1 MLKRLT
7 PRERF
12 EQLITSYE
20 PILRAAFMAAVDDIR
35 SNIVLRRIV
44 ERLEKGDISGA
55 IDAMFIEEAAFNPLE
70 EALRQA
76 FNAGGV
82 DTVSNMPTLKDPDGY
97 AIVIRWDARNVAAES
112 WLLDHSSYLVTNI
125 ISDQREAI
133 RTTLTESLARG
144 DNPTKAAKAI
154 VGPVNR
160 ATGRREGGILGL
172 TSQQAQFVQNA
183 RDELLSGDSALLRNY
198 LERGRRDKRFDRT
211 IAKAIRDGK
220 ALTADQVEK
229 ITGRYAAGLLKL
241 RADTIALNET
251 FQAMAAAKDMAFR
264 QQIENGNLSAGVVTK
279 TWRHTPQEHGRLQHI
294 AMNGQKV
301 GYDQPFVAPDGT
313 QIMYPHAPG
322 TPARHAIGCKCVCEY
337 SIDHVANLING

>member
-7 PRERF
+7 SRERL
-12 EQLITSYE
+12 EQLVSSYE
-20 PILRAAFMAAVDDIR
+20 PLLRAAFMAAVDDIR

-183 RDELLSGDSALLRNY
+183 RDELLSGDPALLRNY

-322 TPARHAIGCKCVCEY
+322 TPARHMIGCKCVCEY

>member
-1 MLKRLT
+1 MLKRIT
-7 PRERF
+7 PRERL
-12 EQLITSYE
+12 EQLVSSYE
-20 PILRAAFMAAVDDIR
+20 PLLRAAFMAAVDDIR

-160 ATGRREGGILGL
+160 A
-172 TSQQAQFVQNA
+172 
-183 RDELLSGDSALLRNY
+183 
-198 LERGRRDKRFDRT
+198 
-211 IAKAIRDGK
+211 
-220 ALTADQVEK
+220 DQVEK

-322 TPARHAIGCKCVCEY
+322 TPARHMIGCKCVCEY